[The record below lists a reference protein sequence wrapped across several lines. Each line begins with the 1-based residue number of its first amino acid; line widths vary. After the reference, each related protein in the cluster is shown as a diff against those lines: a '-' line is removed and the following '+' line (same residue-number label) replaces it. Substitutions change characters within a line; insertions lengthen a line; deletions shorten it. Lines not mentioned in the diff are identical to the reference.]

1 MTLIVC
7 VDDELGMAFG
17 GRRQSRDR
25 ALCEDMV
32 AFAAGRT
39 LRMSHRS
46 AKLFEGMDGNIASTE
61 EFAQN
66 ATADECCFVEF
77 QSADELAERARALVL
92 YRWNRHY
99 PADLRFRVSLDGWRL
114 DQVTE
119 FPGTS
124 HEKITREVYIREN
137 Q

>member
-7 VDDELGMAFG
+7 VDDRMGMAFG

-25 ALCEDMV
+25 SLCEDMV

-39 LRMSHRS
+39 IRMALRS
-46 AKLFEGMDGNIASTE
+46 ARLFEGMGGEIAASE
-61 EFAQN
+61 DFDEVVS
-66 ATADECCFVEF
+66 ADECCFAEF
-77 QSADELAERARALVL
+77 QPVGELAERADELVL

-99 PADLRFRVSLDGWRL
+99 PADLRFDVPMGKWCLG
-114 DQVTE
+114 QVTE

-124 HEKITREVYIREN
+124 HEKITREVYARED

>member
-7 VDDELGMAFG
+7 VDDEQGMAFG
-17 GRRQSRDR
+17 RRRQSRDR

-32 AFAAGRT
+32 VFAAGRT
-39 LRMSHRS
+39 LRMSPRS
-46 AKLFEGMDGNIASTE
+46 AKLFEGMDGNIAATE
-61 EFAQN
+61 DFAQN
-66 ATADECCFVEF
+66 AKADECCFVEF
-77 QSADELAERARALVL
+77 QSVDELAERARDLVL

-99 PADLRFRVSLDGWRL
+99 PADLHFCVSLDGWRL
-114 DQVTE
+114 DRVTE

-124 HEKITREVYIREN
+124 HEKITREVYVREN